1 MFKSKT
7 NFDAFDKHNTKVANV
22 EVQKLKGLSKANLKK
37 LASSPSEETPFHLIL
52 DYFQDK
58 NGKPT
63 GHFLDFGTHKKMA
76 KHFEQVEMKP
86 GKLDKSMSGSP
97 KEACAGTAYV
107 KKVNGVEVLH
117 FKPHE
122 KSKIPMGKWAKVIK
136 ALKPLLGGM
145 KAVVMLDGM
154 VLEDSSESTENTEPS
169 TETSTD
175 SSVPI
180 LKEQWGRIAAVLK
193 GDLPKEILPRIKS
206 NAATTEDLEVVQD
219 LLLSGTTFQQRLKE
233 APNNVQQ
240 VFAKAAQLLTAQ
252 LPKIGVIKQRLEKL
266 LNSTSAEEQVND
278 PNEQALQKQLEEL
291 IERAQSG
298 LDAFEKNFQKYL
310 QQPEQ
315 EPVPI
320 IGGEDFLA
328 TIF

>member
-7 NFDAFDKHNTKVANV
+7 NFDAFDKHNTKVANI
-22 EVQKLKGLSKANLKK
+22 EAPKLKGLSKANLKK
-37 LASSPSEETPFHLIL
+37 LASSPGEETPFHLIL

-58 NGKPT
+58 NGKPM

-86 GKLDKSMSGSP
+86 GKLDKSISGSP
-97 KEACAGTAYV
+97 KEACVGTAHV
-107 KKVNGVEVLH
+107 KKVNGVGVLY

-122 KSKIPMGKWAKVIK
+122 KSKIPMGKWAKIIK

-145 KAVVMLDGM
+145 KAVVMLDGL
-154 VLEDSSESTENTEPS
+154 VLEDSSETTENTEQS
-169 TETSTD
+169 TEPSAN
-175 SSVPI
+175 SSVQA
-180 LKEQWGRIAAVLK
+180 LKKQWTHITAVLK

-206 NAATTEDLEVVQD
+206 NTAIAKDLETVQN
-219 LLLSGTTFQQRLKE
+219 LLSSGTIFQQKLKE
-233 APNNVQQ
+233 APQNIQQ

-252 LPKIGVIKQRLEKL
+252 LPKVAAIKQHLEKM
-266 LNSTSAEEQVND
+266 LNSTSTEEAVND

-298 LDAFEKNFQKYL
+298 LDAFEKNFQNYL
-310 QQPEQ
+310 RQPEQ
-315 EPVPI
+315 EPVSI
-320 IGGEDFLA
+320 TGGEDFLA